1 MGNIKVNDLGDL
13 LLTMIEQGMI
23 TFKQGGVVQE
33 LTFPDS
39 DGTAKVHFSL
49 AIRITKAEL
58 PTGEVF
64 EL

>member
-1 MGNIKVNDLGDL
+1 MSIEINDLGDL
-13 LLTMIEQGMI
+13 LLKMIEQGST
-23 TFKQGGVVQE
+23 TFKQGDVVQE
-33 LTFPDS
+33 LTFS
-39 DGTAKVHFSL
+39 DLENTAKVHFSL